1 MLSEDA
7 RKFAARAKEQ
17 NANAAYLQSGEA
29 SNLAVAETFDVGQ
42 PKELSFARLQ
52 LFKSAAHI
60 GASRK
65 VIFAGCGVIF
75 TGSPGCADL
84 AGEFPAAPT
93 VTQQIRRNLKEITLA
108 FSCVH
113 FRQLGSE
120 ETAVALLQQIVGNVT
135 ASRNAQ
141 KIGPQRTIGP
151 AVKSAEGLSAEA
163 RLVSL
168 VCKRTG
174 RRLRELD
181 SGRASVWPNAH
192 GLRAVCRP
200 LRQQPERF

>member
-7 RKFAARAKEQ
+7 RKFPARAKEQ
-17 NANAAYLQSGEA
+17 NANAAYLQSRQA

-65 VIFAGCGVIF
+65 VIFAGRGVIF
-75 TGSPGCADL
+75 TGSPGCANL
-84 AGEFPAAPT
+84 AGFPAAPT

-108 FSCVH
+108 FGCVH

-120 ETAVALLQQIVGNVT
+120 ETAVALLQQIVGNLT

-151 AVKSAEGLSAEA
+151 TVESAEGLPAET

-174 RRLRELD
+174 RGLRKLD

-192 GLRAVCRP
+192 GLRTVCRP
-200 LRQQPERF
+200 LRQQPEGF